1 MAAVTIHND
10 FGTQENKIYTA
21 FTFSPSIFH
30 EVMGPDAMILV
41 FRMFNFKPAFL
52 LSLPSSKRSL
62 VPLHFL
68 HWSGIIWVS
77 EAVDISPGNL
87 DSSL

>member
-1 MAAVTIHND
+1 MIWASMSL
-10 FGTQENKIYTA
+10 EPPKIKSVSV
-21 FTFSPSIFH
+21 SPSICH
-30 EVMGPDAMILV
+30 EMMGPDAMILV